1 MDQMLTASRRRG
13 GNLDVVPS
21 AWTIDDVAGPNVSDK
36 STLLTMAYMALDA
49 YVLNENDT
57 QWEIPGKGLNR
68 TEDIGWE
75 SDGIRGHVYGD
86 ETNSIIVIGIK
97 GTTMGTS
104 CLFPYLALLLR
115 L

>member
-1 MDQMLTASRRRG
+1 MLLRFDDGHTQRASSLIAQSRPTHIQILKDRRPGTLDQMLSASRRLG

-21 AWTIDDVAGPNVSDK
+21 AWTIDDVPGPNVSDK

-57 QWEIPGKGLNR
+57 QWEMPGKGFNR

-75 SDGIRGHVYGD
+75 GDGI
-86 ETNSIIVIGIK
+86 
-97 GTTMGTS
+97 
-104 CLFPYLALLLR
+104 
-115 L
+115 